1 MQHKRLFLI
10 VTNAFKLLPKLPHE
24 VWTSSI
30 KYILLI
36 RELYSLTLSITRNL
50 KSVCY
55 LNKFVEST
63 HHLLDDSKMSLMF
76 GLEDFYPNIWTLWVL
91 LISYFILVLISQT
104 HHGEV
109 PSILQVTFN
118 HFQSLP
124 SPGYKGLQSKKKRKR
139 RKERK
144 GKYKWK
150 GYKCILQWNQDR
162 NRENHVWYYFSF
174 MKKKKWHMNILLRSP
189 LFFSFSFL
197 FSGSHLP
204 SLSHPPFFR
213 LDISS
218 FVLSSIHFS
227 CSLVYFMSNLFA
239 AIQRASALLRHY
251 PEIPKLL
258 QTLSAPEL
266 KNYRHFSAG
275 VHLE

>member
-1 MQHKRLFLI
+1 
-10 VTNAFKLLPKLPHE
+10 
-24 VWTSSI
+24 
-30 KYILLI
+30 
-36 RELYSLTLSITRNL
+36 
-50 KSVCY
+50 
-55 LNKFVEST
+55 
-63 HHLLDDSKMSLMF
+63 
-76 GLEDFYPNIWTLWVL
+76 
-91 LISYFILVLISQT
+91 
-104 HHGEV
+104 
-109 PSILQVTFN
+109 
-118 HFQSLP
+118 
-124 SPGYKGLQSKKKRKR
+124 
-139 RKERK
+139 
-144 GKYKWK
+144 
-150 GYKCILQWNQDR
+150 
-162 NRENHVWYYFSF
+162 
-174 MKKKKWHMNILLRSP
+174 MNILLRSP
-189 LFFSFSFL
+189 LFSSFSFL

-275 VHLE
+275 VHLEQCSDSRIDWSKSSTTLKLPFRFCDLAIGTVQRCTVAPSVPDCLKQIS